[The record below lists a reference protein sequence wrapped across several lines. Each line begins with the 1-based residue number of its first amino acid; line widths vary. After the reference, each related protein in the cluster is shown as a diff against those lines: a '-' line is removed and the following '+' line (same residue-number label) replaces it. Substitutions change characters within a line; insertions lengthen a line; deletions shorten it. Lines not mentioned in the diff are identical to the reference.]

1 MRFRVYLWLEVRRWS
16 MAREPLGRSRVPHIE
31 TSDGIRLYYEETG
44 DGHPV
49 LFLHEF
55 GGHYLSW
62 EPQVRYFS
70 RRYRCITYAARGW
83 PPSDVPDDVSFY
95 SQARAADDCADIMR
109 ALGIERAHLVG
120 LSMGATAALEFA
132 IRHPGKA
139 SALVIA
145 AGGGGGATDPA
156 AKTRFREE
164 CDAFARR
171 IEGDGMPAMAELYCT
186 SSARTTYRYKD
197 PRGWAEF
204 KRQFAEGS
212 ATGHAM
218 TMRGVQGARQ
228 PFFERTEALKAIA
241 EPMLVVIGDE
251 DDTTHSLAVHLKQHV
266 PRSGV
271 LELPKC
277 GHTINLEEPAAFNAA
292 LQDFFHAVERDRWPA
307 RGAKTYT
314 LIPTAW
320 PRP

>member
-1 MRFRVYLWLEVRRWS
+1 VT
-16 MAREPLGRSRVPHIE
+16 VPHIK
-31 TSDGIRLYYEETG
+31 TSDGVQLYYEETG
-44 DGHPV
+44 EGAPL

-83 PPSDVPDDVSFY
+83 PPSDVPDNVASY
-95 SQARAADDCADIMR
+95 SQARAADDCADVMK
-109 ALGIERAHLVG
+109 ALGIATAHLVG

-139 SALVIA
+139 RSLVIA
-145 AGGGGGATDPA
+145 AGGGGGATDPE
-156 AKTRFREE
+156 AKARFKAE
-164 CDAFARR
+164 CEAFAQR
-171 IEGDGMPAMAELYCT
+171 IEREGMPVMAELYCT
-186 SSARTTYRYKD
+186 SSARVTYRYKD

-204 KRQFAEGS
+204 KQQFADGS
-212 ATGHAM
+212 AM
-218 TMRGVQGARQ
+218 TMRGVQGARI
-228 PFFERTEALKAIA
+228 PFFERTEELAKIT
-241 EPMLVVIGDE
+241 EPMLVIVGDE
-251 DDTTHSLAVHLKQHV
+251 DESTHGLAVHLKAHV

-277 GHTINLEEPAAFNAA
+277 GHTINLEEPAAFNSAV
-292 LQDFFHAVERDRWPA
+292 QDFLHAVENDRWPA

-314 LIPTAW
+314 LIP
-320 PRP
+320 PNR

>member
-1 MRFRVYLWLEVRRWS
+1 VT
-16 MAREPLGRSRVPHIE
+16 VPHIK
-31 TSDGIRLYYEETG
+31 TSDGMQLYYEETG
-44 DGHPV
+44 EGAPL

-83 PPSDVPDDVSFY
+83 PPSDVPDDVASY
-95 SQARAADDCADIMR
+95 SQARAADDCADLMK
-109 ALGIERAHLVG
+109 ALGIATAHLVG

-132 IRHPGKA
+132 IRHAGKA
-139 SALVIA
+139 RSLVIA
-145 AGGGGGATDPA
+145 AGGGGGATDA
-156 AKTRFREE
+156 EAKARFKAE
-164 CDAFARR
+164 CEAFAQR
-171 IEGDGMPAMAELYCT
+171 IEREGMPAMAELYCA
-186 SSARTTYRYKD
+186 SSARVTYRYKD

-204 KRQFAEGS
+204 KQQFAAGS

-218 TMRGVQGARQ
+218 TMRGVQGARV
-228 PFFERTEALKAIA
+228 PFFERTEALKRII
-241 EPMLVVIGDE
+241 EPMLVIIGDE
-251 DDTTHSLAVHLKQHV
+251 DESTHGLAIHLKAHV
-266 PRSGV
+266 SRSGV

-292 LQDFFHAVERDRWPA
+292 VQDFLHAVENDRWPA

-314 LIPTAW
+314 LIPPSKPTS
-320 PRP
+320 P

>member
-1 MRFRVYLWLEVRRWS
+1 VPRVK
-16 MAREPLGRSRVPHIE
+16 
-31 TSDGIRLYYEETG
+31 TSDGIHLYYEETG
-44 DGHPV
+44 EGHPV

-62 EPQVRYFS
+62 EPQVRHFS

-83 PPSDVPDDVSFY
+83 PPSDVPDDVSLY
-95 SQARAADDCADIMR
+95 SQARAADDCADVMA

-139 SALVIA
+139 TALVIA

-156 AKTRFREE
+156 AKARFREE
-164 CDAFARR
+164 CETVARR
-171 IEGDGMPAMAELYCT
+171 IEQDCMPAMAEFYCA
-186 SSARTTYRYKD
+186 SSARVTYRYKD

-212 ATGHAM
+212 AKGHAM

-228 PFFERTEALKAIA
+228 PFFERTEELKRID
-241 EPMLVVIGDE
+241 EPMLVMIGDE
-251 DDTTHSLAVHLKQHV
+251 DDTTHGLAVHLKQHV

-292 LQDFFHAVERDRWPA
+292 VQDFFHAFERDRWPA
-307 RGAKTYT
+307 RGARTYS
-314 LIPTAW
+314 LIPSTSAG
-320 PRP
+320 R

>member
-1 MRFRVYLWLEVRRWS
+1 
-16 MAREPLGRSRVPHIE
+16 MAQIK
-31 TSDGIRLYYEETG
+31 TSDGVQLYYEETG
-44 DGHPV
+44 SGAP
-49 LFLHEF
+49 LIFLHEF

-83 PPSDVPDDVSFY
+83 PPSDVPGDVSMY
-95 SQARAADDCADIMR
+95 SQARAADDRAALMK
-109 ALGIERAHLVG
+109 ALGIDRAHLCG
-120 LSMGATAALEFA
+120 LSMGATAGLEFA

-139 SALVIA
+139 TALVIA
-145 AGGGGGATDPA
+145 AGGGGGATDPEEKA
-156 AKTRFREE
+156 RFKQE
-164 CDAFARR
+164 CEAFAQR
-171 IEGDGMPAMAELYCT
+171 IEREGMAAMAELYCT
-186 SSARTTYRYKD
+186 SSARATYRTKD

-204 KRQFAEGS
+204 KQQFADGS

-218 TMRGVQGARQ
+218 TMRGVQGARV
-228 PFFERTEALKAIA
+228 PFFERTAELEKIA

-251 DDTTHSLAVHLKQHV
+251 DDSTHSLAVHLKKHV

-292 LQDFFHAVERDRWPA
+292 MQDFFHAVERDHWPA

-314 LIPTAW
+314 LIP
-320 PRP
+320 PSR